1 MNNRIG
7 PIVRHEWNFASNVL
21 NNLFVRNT
29 TSHPLAVWPDWA
41 IYWTLG
47 EFLNT
52 LATIN
57 LSKSPTFLG
66 NFCKHVE
73 IFHFTRE
80 IIFGQLLQTF
90 GDFYWSHCCGA
101 TDLSLSSS
109 VYAISLWLSL
119 CLILCSRVPTQVLNT
134 HNPLL
139 RSNLSFSFT
148 QSQRDQILV

>member
-1 MNNRIG
+1 MTWHGNLNDKVSYVFRCIRFWIIAHSKYCFKIEATKCENCPALTMEHFSIRRWTTG
-7 PIVRHEWNFASNVL
+7 PMVRHEWNFASNVL

-90 GDFYWSHCCGA
+90 GDFYWSHC
-101 TDLSLSSS
+101 
-109 VYAISLWLSL
+109 
-119 CLILCSRVPTQVLNT
+119 
-134 HNPLL
+134 PLGH
-139 RSNLSFSFT
+139 
-148 QSQRDQILV
+148 